1 MMSIRGL
8 AGRTSP
14 PATTRRVSTQTIDAG
29 SVGPFAR
36 DLLDF
41 AEDACSDAPERTFR
55 LPNLRL
61 TVACRSE
68 GFLEMC
74 ARAIVDAPAYDTP
87 SAGQMRVSVVDG
99 VSSPSMPTAQW
110 PADVL
115 SPIPILRDGLADT
128 GLEGAY
134 DIQLG
139 LWHFAEPVAGRGVQ
153 AMRAPG
159 AVPPWESS
167 FPLRDFIHWALQHR
181 GWRLIHAGTLAIDGK
196 GVLIIGPGGSGKSG
210 TTLAGIMAGMAS
222 VGDDYIAISLDDG
235 KCTAYPL
242 MKLMKQDA
250 RGLRRVGVDL
260 ERFAAGRPNWQNKY
274 ELDFEEL
281 GRGPR
286 ATSIELTGIL
296 FPRISDRPRSSFEPM
311 SSRSA
316 MMALAP
322 SNLQQLPGGWR
333 QGMSFTAELARRL
346 PAFALTLSSD
356 ATEIAGTVERF
367 IEEMRR

>member
-1 MMSIRGL
+1 MSSEI
-8 AGRTSP
+8 
-14 PATTRRVSTQTIDAG
+14 INAG

-36 DLLDF
+36 RLLDF

-74 ARAIVDAPAYDTP
+74 ARAIVDAPVYD
-87 SAGQMRVSVVDG
+87 SASVGQMRVSVIDG
-99 VSSPSMPTAQW
+99 VSSPEMPRVEW

-115 SPIPILRDGLADT
+115 SPIPILRDGLTDT
-128 GLEGAY
+128 GIDGAY

-139 LWHFAEPVAGRGVQ
+139 LWHFAEPAAGRGVQ
-153 AMRAPG
+153 AMQSPG
-159 AVPPWESS
+159 AVPPWEAS
-167 FPLRDFIHWALQHR
+167 FPLRDFIHWGLQHK
-181 GWRLIHAGTLAIDGK
+181 GWRLVHAGTLAVDGR

-210 TTLAGIMAGMAS
+210 TTLAGIMAGMTS
-222 VGDDYIAISLDDG
+222 VGDDYIAISLDGG

-260 ERFAAGRPNWQNKY
+260 DRYAVGEPNWQNKH
-274 ELDFEEL
+274 ELDFEHL
-281 GRGPR
+281 DRGRR
-286 ATSIELTGIL
+286 ATSIELAGIL
-296 FPRISDRPRSSFEPM
+296 FPRISDQARSTFEPM

-346 PAFALTLSSD
+346 PAFSLTLSHD
-356 ATEIAGTVERF
+356 ATEIAGAVERF
-367 IEEMRR
+367 IREIPR